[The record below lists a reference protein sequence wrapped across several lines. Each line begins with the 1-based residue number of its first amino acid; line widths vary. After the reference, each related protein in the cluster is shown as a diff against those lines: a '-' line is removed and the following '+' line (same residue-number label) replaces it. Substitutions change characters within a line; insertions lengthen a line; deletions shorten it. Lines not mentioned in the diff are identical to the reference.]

1 MLQNSGGTIP
11 SIIYLSWGD
20 SFTKITMQMV
30 SPTVVQLGGP
40 DRTFYYLKGQKNHE
54 TAQIFM
60 QAQEN
65 KKLPVKDQDK
75 KEFAFQL
82 NFIN

>member
-11 SIIYLSWGD
+11 SIIYSSWGD

-54 TAQIFM
+54 TA
-60 QAQEN
+60 
-65 KKLPVKDQDK
+65 
-75 KEFAFQL
+75 
-82 NFIN
+82 